1 MYNNLQKY
9 KIIAFTFLMFIL
21 FSFSHQ
27 FVYAEEMTMSKG
39 QNHSINSNLSGCK
52 SSNPMCVSASESYT
66 NQSGL
71 YHCTFVAIGDNCNS
85 TVTIGGGTSSRVIN
99 VTVGDPSQAEPSTPS
114 EEKDI
119 TLEVGG
125 SSSDI
130 SNTDVCVSDNPSCVS
145 TSSSVASPSIGTYS
159 CKFQAIAPNCSAN
172 VTIGMGNGKKIY
184 HVKTTEKKGSTSG
197 SGTTSSEAN
206 NSSNNNGTL
215 TCDYVLGDY
224 DDPEYLG
231 YYLVKLLEVIKFAGP
246 ILVVVMTIVDLIK
259 VLANGKNDEL
269 TKLGVK
275 TLKRLIYAIMLFI
288 IPTLLNWAFMQIGI
302 YGVCGIGV
310 EG

>member
-1 MYNNLQKY
+1 MKKNIKHV
-9 KIIAFTFLMFIL
+9 I
-21 FSFSHQ
+21 FSFLFI
-27 FVYAEEMTMSKG
+27 FVAIFSCHYLTYAEEMTMSKG
-39 QNHSINSNLSGCK
+39 QNHIINSNLSGCK

-114 EEKDI
+114 EEIDI
-119 TLEVGG
+119 TMKLEDSTSYQSG
-125 SSSDI
+125 SA
-130 SNTDVCVSDNPSCVS
+130 TCVSDNPSCVS
-145 TSSSVASPSIGTYS
+145 ANSSTASSIAGTYS
-159 CKFQAIAPNCSAN
+159 CTLHAIAPNCSAN
-172 VTIGMGNGKKIY
+172 VTVGSGNGKKIY

-197 SGTTSSEAN
+197 SGTTSSEAD

-215 TCDYVLGDY
+215 TCDYIFGSY
-224 DDPEYLG
+224 TNPEDFGFYLA
-231 YYLVKLLEVIKFAGP
+231 KLLEIIKFAGP

-288 IPTLLNWAFMQIGI
+288 IPSLLDWTFKLVGI
-302 YGVCGIGV
+302 YGVCGIS
-310 EG
+310 

>member
-1 MYNNLQKY
+1 MKKNIKHV
-9 KIIAFTFLMFIL
+9 I
-21 FSFSHQ
+21 FSFLFI
-27 FVYAEEMTMSKG
+27 FVAIFSCHYLTYAEEMTMSKG
-39 QNHSINSNLSGCK
+39 QNHIINSNLSGCK

-114 EEKDI
+114 EEIDI
-119 TLEVGG
+119 TMKLEDSTSYQSG
-125 SSSDI
+125 SA
-130 SNTDVCVSDNPSCVS
+130 TCVSDNPSCVS
-145 TSSSVASPSIGTYS
+145 ANSSTASSIAGTYS
-159 CKFQAIAPNCSAN
+159 CTLHAIAPNCSAN
-172 VTIGMGNGKKIY
+172 VTVGAGNGTKIV
-184 HVKTTEKKGSTSG
+184 HVTTEDKDYWWNEVGDDES
-197 SGTTSSEAN
+197 N

-231 YYLVKLLEVIKFAGP
+231 YYLAKLLEIIKFAGP

-275 TLKRLIYAIMLFI
+275 TLKRLIYAIMLFF
-288 IPTLLNWAFMQIGI
+288 IPSLLDWTFKLVGI
-302 YGVCGIGV
+302 YGVCGIS
-310 EG
+310 

>member
-1 MYNNLQKY
+1 MKKNIKHV
-9 KIIAFTFLMFIL
+9 I
-21 FSFSHQ
+21 FSFLFI
-27 FVYAEEMTMSKG
+27 FVAIFSCHYLTYAEEMTMSKG
-39 QNHSINSNLSGCK
+39 QNHIINSNLSGCK

-114 EEKDI
+114 EEIDI
-119 TLEVGG
+119 TMKLEDSTSYQSG
-125 SSSDI
+125 SA
-130 SNTDVCVSDNPSCVS
+130 TCVSDNPSCVS
-145 TSSSVASPSIGTYS
+145 ANSSTASSSAGTYS
-159 CKFQAIAPNCSAN
+159 CTLHAIAPNCSAN
-172 VTIGMGNGKKIY
+172 VTVGAGNGTKIV

-197 SGTTSSEAN
+197 SGTTSSEAD

-231 YYLVKLLEVIKFAGP
+231 YYLAKLLEIIKFAGP

-288 IPTLLNWAFMQIGI
+288 IPSLLDWTFKLVGI
-302 YGVCGIGV
+302 YGVCGIS
-310 EG
+310 

>member
-1 MYNNLQKY
+1 MKKNIKHV
-9 KIIAFTFLMFIL
+9 I
-21 FSFSHQ
+21 FSFLFI
-27 FVYAEEMTMSKG
+27 FVAIFSCHYLTYAEEMTMSKG
-39 QNHSINSNLSGCK
+39 QNHIINSNLSGCK

-85 TVTIGGGTSSRVIN
+85 TVTIGGGTSSRVLN
-99 VTVGDPSQAEPSTPS
+99 VTVGDPSQAEPVTPS
-114 EEKDI
+114 EEIDI
-119 TLEVGG
+119 TMKLEDSTSYQSG
-125 SSSDI
+125 SA
-130 SNTDVCVSDNPSCVS
+130 TCVSDNPSCVS
-145 TSSSVASPSIGTYS
+145 ANSSTASSSAGTYS
-159 CKFQAIAPNCSAN
+159 CTLHAIAPNCSAN
-172 VTIGMGNGKKIY
+172 VTVGAGNGTKIV
-184 HVKTTEKKGSTSG
+184 HVTTEDKDYWWN
-197 SGTTSSEAN
+197 EAGDDESD
-206 NSSNNNGTL
+206 NSSNNNGSL

-231 YYLVKLLEVIKFAGP
+231 YYLAKLLEIIKFAGP

-288 IPTLLNWAFMQIGI
+288 IPSLLDWTFKLVGI
-302 YGVCGIGV
+302 YGVCGIS
-310 EG
+310 

>member
-1 MYNNLQKY
+1 MKKNIKHV
-9 KIIAFTFLMFIL
+9 I
-21 FSFSHQ
+21 FSFLFI
-27 FVYAEEMTMSKG
+27 FVAIFSCHYLTYAEEMTMSKG
-39 QNHSINSNLSGCK
+39 QNHIINSNLSGCK

-99 VTVGDPSQAEPSTPS
+99 VTVGDPSQAEPVTPS
-114 EEKDI
+114 EEIDI
-119 TLEVGG
+119 TMKLEDSTSYQSG
-125 SSSDI
+125 SA
-130 SNTDVCVSDNPSCVS
+130 TCVSDNPSCVS
-145 TSSSVASPSIGTYS
+145 ANSSTASSSAGTYS
-159 CKFQAIAPNCSAN
+159 CTLHAIAPNCSAN
-172 VTIGMGNGKKIY
+172 VTVGAGNGTKIV
-184 HVKTTEKKGSTSG
+184 HVTTEDKDYWWNEVGDDES
-197 SGTTSSEAN
+197 N
-206 NSSNNNGTL
+206 NSSNNNGSL

-231 YYLVKLLEVIKFAGP
+231 YYLAKLLEIIKFAGP

-288 IPTLLNWAFMQIGI
+288 IPSLLDWTFKLVGI
-302 YGVCGIGV
+302 YGVCGIS
-310 EG
+310 

>member
-1 MYNNLQKY
+1 MKKNIKHV
-9 KIIAFTFLMFIL
+9 I
-21 FSFSHQ
+21 FSFLFI
-27 FVYAEEMTMSKG
+27 FVAIFSCHYLTYAEEMTMSKG
-39 QNHSINSNLSGCK
+39 QNHIINSNLSGCK

-114 EEKDI
+114 EEIDI
-119 TLEVGG
+119 TMKLEDSTSYQSG
-125 SSSDI
+125 SA
-130 SNTDVCVSDNPSCVS
+130 TCVSDNPSCVS
-145 TSSSVASPSIGTYS
+145 ANSSTASSIAGTYS
-159 CKFQAIAPNCSAN
+159 CTLHAIAPNCSAN
-172 VTIGMGNGKKIY
+172 VTVGSGNGKKIY

-197 SGTTSSEAN
+197 SGTTSSEAD

-215 TCDYVLGDY
+215 TCDYIFGSY
-224 DDPEYLG
+224 TNPEDFGFYLA
-231 YYLVKLLEVIKFAGP
+231 KLLEIIKFAGP

-269 TKLGVK
+269 TKFVVK
-275 TLKRLIYAIMLFI
+275 TIKRLIYAILLFI
-288 IPTLLNWAFMQIGI
+288 IPSLLDFVFKLVGI
-302 YGVCGIGV
+302 YGVCGIS
-310 EG
+310 